1 MRMSSTGEY
10 VPSPSEWIGNQVA
23 QYEASDGAEAG
34 EFDGRPLVI
43 LTTVGRKTGALRKTP
58 VMRVE
63 HDGRYAVVA
72 SQGGA
77 PTHPAWYFNLVA
89 DPRAQLRDKDAVLS
103 VVARELAGPE
113 RAEWWERAVRAY
125 PTYQEYQ
132 DNTRR
137 LIPVLLLEP
146 GR

>member
-1 MRMSSTGEY
+1 M
-10 VPSPSEWIGNQVA
+10 
-23 QYEASDGAEAG
+23 
-34 EFDGRPLVI
+34 
-43 LTTVGRKTGALRKTP
+43 
-58 VMRVE
+58 
-63 HDGRYAVVA
+63 
-72 SQGGA
+72 
-77 PTHPAWYFNLVA
+77 
-89 DPRAQLRDKDAVLS
+89 
-103 VVARELAGPE
+103 ARELAGPE

>member
-1 MRMSSTGEY
+1 MSSTGEY

-89 DPRAQLRDKDAVLS
+89 DPRAQLRDKDVVLS

-113 RAEWWERAVRAY
+113 RAEWSERAVRAY